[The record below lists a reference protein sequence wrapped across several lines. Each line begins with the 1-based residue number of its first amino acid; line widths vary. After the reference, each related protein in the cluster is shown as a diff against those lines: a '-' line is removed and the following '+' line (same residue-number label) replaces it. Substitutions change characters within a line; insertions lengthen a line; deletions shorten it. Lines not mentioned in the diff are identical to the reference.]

1 MSGQIYSEPEPQ
13 AGQPCCKWG
22 WGGALVGGARKS
34 VVLTPICQLLLPS
47 GASGRHPANTAA
59 ANSDLGQG
67 VSWEGNQSSDLSP
80 TTMGASLNK
89 GVVRLEA
96 SGGLI
101 IIPYLKDP
109 LKVLSVHS
117 YKAVNKP

>member
-1 MSGQIYSEPEPQ
+1 MA
-13 AGQPCCKWG
+13 AGG
-22 WGGALVGGARKS
+22 EARKS

-47 GASGRHPANTAA
+47 GSFLDATQQT
-59 ANSDLGQG
+59 LQLQIQTL
-67 VSWEGNQSSDLSP
+67 VKECWEGNQSSGLSP